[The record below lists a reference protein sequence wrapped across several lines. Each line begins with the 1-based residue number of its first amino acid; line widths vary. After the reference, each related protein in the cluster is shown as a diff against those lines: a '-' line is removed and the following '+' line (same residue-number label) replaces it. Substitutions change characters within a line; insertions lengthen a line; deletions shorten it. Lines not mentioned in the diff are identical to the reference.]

1 METFPPD
8 YLEVGRGSQLVVV
21 SIAMGFLE
29 ILVVLARFL
38 AQRQRKA
45 PLGAEDYAIFPALVC

>member
-1 METFPPD
+1 METFPKG
-8 YLEVGRGSQLVVV
+8 YLEADRESQLIGV

-29 ILVVLARFL
+29 ILVLLARFL

-45 PLGAEDYAIFPALVC
+45 PLGADDYAIIPALVC